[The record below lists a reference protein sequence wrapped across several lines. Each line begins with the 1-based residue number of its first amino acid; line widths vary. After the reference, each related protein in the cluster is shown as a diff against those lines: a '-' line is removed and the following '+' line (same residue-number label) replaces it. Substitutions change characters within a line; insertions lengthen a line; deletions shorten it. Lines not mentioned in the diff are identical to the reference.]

1 MSRRWP
7 DAATRSMARPGDDPS
22 VLTREVST
30 ITIRPLRHGDA
41 ATVLALFD
49 RLGDESRRHR
59 FGAAKPRL
67 TDEELALLACV
78 DGTHHVLVA
87 HVPGDP
93 RPAGIA
99 RLVRDGS
106 SAEVACAV
114 ADECQGRGVGGVL
127 LEELT
132 ALARAAGIVELRA
145 TIVGDNPRIVSVLT
159 RLGRRRESR
168 WHGGELGFVLAL

>member
-1 MSRRWP
+1 M
-7 DAATRSMARPGDDPS
+7 
-22 VLTREVST
+22 LTREVSR

-67 TDEELALLACV
+67 TEKELALLACV

-106 SAEVACAV
+106 SAEVACSV
-114 ADECQGRGVGGVL
+114 ADECQGLGIGRVL

-145 TIVGDNPRIVSVLT
+145 TVVGDNPRIVSLLT

-168 WHGGELGFVLAL
+168 WTGGELEVVLAL

>member
-1 MSRRWP
+1 MARRG
-7 DAATRSMARPGDDPS
+7 DDRSM
-22 VLTREVST
+22 LTREVSGV
-30 ITIRPLRHGDA
+30 TIRPLRNGDA

-59 FGAAKPRL
+59 FGTAKLRL
-67 TDEELALLACV
+67 TERELAQLARV

-106 SAEVACAV
+106 SAEVACSV
-114 ADECQGRGVGGVL
+114 ADECQGLGIGRML
-127 LEELT
+127 LDELT
-132 ALARAAGIVELRA
+132 VLARAAGIVELRA
-145 TIVGDNPRIVSVLT
+145 TVVGDNPRVVSLLT
-159 RLGRRRESR
+159 RLGQRRESR
-168 WHGGELGFVLAL
+168 WNGGELELVLAL